1 MYDTERQKIES
12 NFMLD
17 RKIME
22 DKFNSMMDEMMN
34 ECNNNNSV

>member
-1 MYDTERQKIES
+1 
-12 NFMLD
+12 MLD

-34 ECNNNNSV
+34 ECNNNNSVQEVKQL